1 MHTKDYMDSVDI
13 FVALHIYYNK
23 LQRTSYE
30 HAEPTE
36 SKSIKKR
43 L

>member
-1 MHTKDYMDSVDI
+1 MHTKGYMVNVDI
-13 FVALHIYYNK
+13 FVAYHIYYNK
-23 LQRTSYE
+23 LQRTNYE

>member
-1 MHTKDYMDSVDI
+1 MHMKGYTDSVDI

-23 LQRTSYE
+23 QQRTNNE
-30 HAEPTE
+30 HAEPTK
-36 SKSIKKR
+36 SKSIKER